1 MARAAVADRI
11 TVLAATP
18 HVRADYPTSA
28 AQMEERVAELRAALA
43 DERVPLDVL
52 RGGEIAL
59 DRLPELDHDELRRL
73 GLGGNPAL
81 LLLEF
86 PYYGWPLGLEELLF
100 GLRVR
105 GFRTVLAHPERNAE
119 VQERPERLSPA
130 VAAGALVQ
138 LTAASVDG
146 RLSRSSRDTA
156 FRLLELGLAHL
167 IASDAHAPAI
177 RNIGMAA
184 AAEAVGDAALARWLT
199 FDVPRALVDGAPLP
213 DRPEPSRRPGRRR
226 MFRLR

>member
-1 MARAAVADRI
+1 MARAAVADGI

-28 AQMEERVAELRAALA
+28 AQMELLVAELREALA
-43 DERVPLDVL
+43 AERVPLEVL
-52 RGGEIAL
+52 PGGEIAL
-59 DRLPELDHDELRRL
+59 DRLPELEDGELRRL

-100 GLRVR
+100 GLSVR
-105 GFRTVLAHPERNAE
+105 GFRSVLGHPERNAE
-119 VQERPERLSPA
+119 VQERPERLSA
-130 VAAGALVQ
+130 VVAAGALVQ
-138 LTAASVDG
+138 LTASSVDG
-146 RLSRSSRDTA
+146 RLGRSSRDTA

-177 RNIGMAA
+177 RQIGMAA
-184 AAEAVGDAALARWLT
+184 AAEAVGGGELARWLT
-199 FDVPRALVDGAPLP
+199 FDVPRALLDGEPLTE
-213 DRPEPSRRPGRRR
+213 RPEAARSRPRRLPWR
-226 MFRLR
+226 RH